1 MMRDRFNALLRSV
14 GALLALLSFCVPF
27 VLEYIGAV
35 YTPHSRIMQ
44 RLSIPLL
51 IFWSCAAMIFGI
63 RTLLRRRC
71 AAKSNKKKE
80 SP

>member
-1 MMRDRFNALLRSV
+1 MMRDRFNTLLRSI
-14 GALLALLSFCVPF
+14 GALLALLSPCVPF

-35 YTPHSRIMQ
+35 YTPRSRIMQ

-51 IFWSCAAMIFGI
+51 IFWSCVAIIFGI
-63 RTLLRRRC
+63 RTLLRRRG
-71 AAKSNKKKE
+71 AANANKKKE

>member
-14 GALLALLSFCVPF
+14 GALLALFSLCVPF

-35 YTPHSRIMQ
+35 YTPRSRIMQ
-44 RLSIPLL
+44 RLSVPLL
-51 IFWSCAAMIFGI
+51 IFWSCVAIIFGI
-63 RTLLRRRC
+63 YTLLRRRG